1 MGFLRSAL
9 GALAGASILL
19 FPALSFAQEP
29 PRAPSP
35 PAGIAP
41 PGGTPPYASPH
52 GMLPQYPAPLPF
64 TETRM
69 VTHSPALMGGGI
81 ALVSIGVLSAFGAAT
96 AFAEDSGRGGSGGIL
111 SLIVGLPLLAHG
123 LGCIGG
129 GIPMIVIG
137 ARKIPVEIPRGM
149 PMIVG
154 TRGGAGVGWRF

>member
-1 MGFLRSAL
+1 MALLRSAF

-19 FPALSFAQEP
+19 FPALSSAQEP

-35 PAGIAP
+35 PPGVTPAP
-41 PGGTPPYASPH
+41 GTPPYAAPY
-52 GMLPQYPAPLPF
+52 GMSPQYPAMQPF

-96 AFAEDSGRGGSGGIL
+96 AFAEDSGHGGSGGLL

-137 ARKIPVEIPRGM
+137 ARKLPVEVPRAM
-149 PMIVG
+149 PMVVG